1 MRYLQQKELD
11 LASRYL
17 FLSMAITV
25 IRQDRKHMEQGK
37 FKIKEPYMEL
47 LGKMEL
53 EARKERKELRKQ
65 MDHMKLQVVESGRN
79 DSFTSFLFLAHGY
92 EEKRNYFNPAI
103 RKKVENILFEL
114 MKKSQQPGQFEYQTQ
129 QQKETNGSGL
139 RE

>member
-1 MRYLQQKELD
+1 MRYLKQNELD

-37 FKIKEPYMEL
+37 FKIKEPYMEM

-53 EARKERKELRKQ
+53 EARKERRELRKQ
-65 MDHMKLQVVESGRN
+65 MDQMKLQVVESGRN

-114 MKKSQQPGQFEYQTQ
+114 MRRSQRSVRPDDQQP
-129 QQKETNGSGL
+129 KVSNGNGPQ
-139 RE
+139 E

>member
-1 MRYLQQKELD
+1 MRYLKQNELD

-37 FKIKEPYMEL
+37 FKIKEPYMEM

-53 EARKERKELRKQ
+53 EARKERRELRKQ
-65 MDHMKLQVVESGRN
+65 MDQMKLQVVESGRN

-114 MKKSQQPGQFEYQTQ
+114 MRRSQRSVQHDDQQP
-129 QQKETNGSGL
+129 KVSNGNGPQ
-139 RE
+139 E

>member
-1 MRYLQQKELD
+1 MRYLKQKELD

-25 IRQDRKHMEQGK
+25 IRQDRKHMEHGK
-37 FKIKEPYMEL
+37 FKIKEPYMEM

-53 EARKERKELRKQ
+53 EARKERRELRRQ

-114 MKKSQQPGQFEYQTQ
+114 MRRSQQSVQHDDQ
-129 QQKETNGSGL
+129 QPQVSNGNGL
-139 RE
+139 QE

>member
-1 MRYLQQKELD
+1 MRYLKQKELN

-17 FLSMAITV
+17 FLSMAVTV
-25 IRQDRKHMEQGK
+25 IRQDRKHVEQGK

-65 MDHMKLQVVESGRN
+65 MDAMKIQVVESGRN

-114 MKKSQQPGQFEYQTQ
+114 MKRSQQSGPPAA
-129 QQKETNGSGL
+129 QKQAAHHENGL

>member
-1 MRYLQQKELD
+1 MRYLKQKELD

-17 FLSMAITV
+17 FLSMAIAV
-25 IRQDRKHMEQGK
+25 IRQDRKHFEQGK

-53 EARKERKELRKQ
+53 EAREERKHLRLQ
-65 MDHMKLQVVESGRN
+65 MDRQKLQVIESGRN

-103 RKKVENILFEL
+103 RKKVELILFEL
-114 MKKSQQPGQFEYQTQ
+114 MRKSQQSSRSKSPEPQAEHSNDLQG
-129 QQKETNGSGL
+129 
-139 RE
+139 

>member
-1 MRYLQQKELD
+1 MRYLKQTELD

-53 EARKERKELRKQ
+53 EARNERKKLRKQ
-65 MDHMKLQVVESGRN
+65 MDQLKLQVVESGRN

-114 MKKSQQPGQFEYQTQ
+114 MKRSQQPTPHDYQKPQ
-129 QQKETNGSGL
+129 ASVGNDLPG
-139 RE
+139 

>member
-1 MRYLQQKELD
+1 MRYLKQKELD

-53 EARKERKELRKQ
+53 EARNERKKLRKQ
-65 MDHMKLQVVESGRN
+65 MDQWKLQVVESGRN

-114 MKKSQQPGQFEYQTQ
+114 MKRSQQSTPHDYQKTQ
-129 QQKETNGSGL
+129 TPVGNDLQG
-139 RE
+139 

>member
-1 MRYLQQKELD
+1 MRYLKQQELD

-25 IRQDRKHMEQGK
+25 IRQDRKHVEQGK
-37 FKIKEPYMEL
+37 FKIKEPYMEM
-47 LGKMEL
+47 LGKMEV

-65 MDHMKLQVVESGRN
+65 MDQRNLQVVESGRN

-114 MKKSQQPGQFEYQTQ
+114 MRRSQQSGQPGGT
-129 QQKETNGSGL
+129 GPAG
-139 RE
+139 

>member
-1 MRYLQQKELD
+1 MRYLKQNELD

-37 FKIKEPYMEL
+37 FKIKEPYMEM

-53 EARKERKELRKQ
+53 EARKERRELRKQ
-65 MDHMKLQVVESGRN
+65 MDQMKLQVVESGRN

-114 MKKSQQPGQFEYQTQ
+114 MRRSQRSVRHDDQQPQVS
-129 QQKETNGSGL
+129 NGTGPQ
-139 RE
+139 E

>member
-1 MRYLQQKELD
+1 MRYLKQKELN

-17 FLSMAITV
+17 FLSMAVTV
-25 IRQDRKHMEQGK
+25 IRQDRKHVEQGK

-65 MDHMKLQVVESGRN
+65 MDAMKIQVVESGRN

-114 MKKSQQPGQFEYQTQ
+114 MKRSQQSVPPAA
-129 QQKETNGSGL
+129 QKQPAHHENGL

>member
-1 MRYLQQKELD
+1 MRYLKQKELD

-17 FLSMAITV
+17 FLSMAIAV
-25 IRQDRKHMEQGK
+25 IRQDRKHFEQGK

-53 EARKERKELRKQ
+53 EAREERKQLRYQ
-65 MDHMKLQVVESGRN
+65 MDRQKLQVVESGRN

-103 RKKVENILFEL
+103 RKKVELILYEL
-114 MKKSQQPGQFEYQTQ
+114 MRKSQQSSRSKPPEKLAQHSDDLQG
-129 QQKETNGSGL
+129 
-139 RE
+139 

>member
-1 MRYLQQKELD
+1 MRYLKQQELD

-37 FKIKEPYMEL
+37 FKIKEPYMEM
-47 LGKMEL
+47 LGKMEV

-65 MDHMKLQVVESGRN
+65 MDQRNLQVVESGRN

-114 MKKSQQPGQFEYQTQ
+114 MRRSQQSGQPGGT
-129 QQKETNGSGL
+129 GPAG
-139 RE
+139 

>member
-1 MRYLQQKELD
+1 MRYLKQEELD

-17 FLSMAITV
+17 FLSMAVTV

-53 EARKERKELRKQ
+53 EARNERKVLRKQ
-65 MDHMKLQVVESGRN
+65 MDQMKIQVIESGRN

-114 MKKSQQPGQFEYQTQ
+114 MRKSQQSARNDDRQLQTLD
-129 QQKETNGSGL
+129 GSDPL
-139 RE
+139 A

>member
-1 MRYLQQKELD
+1 MRYLKQKELD

-17 FLSMAITV
+17 FLSMAIAV
-25 IRQDRKHMEQGK
+25 IRQDRKHFEQGK

-53 EARKERKELRKQ
+53 EAREERKHLRLQ
-65 MDHMKLQVVESGRN
+65 MDRQKLQVVESGRN

-103 RKKVENILFEL
+103 RKKVELILFEL
-114 MKKSQQPGQFEYQTQ
+114 MRKSQQSSHSKSPEPQADHSNDLQG
-129 QQKETNGSGL
+129 
-139 RE
+139 

>member
-1 MRYLQQKELD
+1 MRYLKQKELD

-53 EARKERKELRKQ
+53 EARNERKKLRKQ
-65 MDHMKLQVVESGRN
+65 MDQLKLQVVESGRN

-114 MKKSQQPGQFEYQTQ
+114 MKRSQQSTPHDYQKTQ
-129 QQKETNGSGL
+129 APVGNDLQG
-139 RE
+139 

>member
-1 MRYLQQKELD
+1 MRHLKQKELET
-11 LASRYL
+11 ASRYL

-25 IRQDRKHMEQGK
+25 IRQDRKHIQQGD

-53 EARKERKELRKQ
+53 EAREERKALRSQ
-65 MDHMKLQVVESGRN
+65 MEAQKLQVIESGRN

-103 RKKVENILFEL
+103 RKKVETILFEL
-114 MKKSQQPGQFEYQTQ
+114 MHNSLRRRRSLERNTSNDLPG
-129 QQKETNGSGL
+129 
-139 RE
+139 

>member
-1 MRYLQQKELD
+1 MRYLKQKELD

-17 FLSMAITV
+17 FLSMAIAV
-25 IRQDRKHMEQGK
+25 IRQDRKHFEQGK

-53 EARKERKELRKQ
+53 EAREERKQLRYQ
-65 MDHMKLQVVESGRN
+65 MDRQKLQVVESGRN

-103 RKKVENILFEL
+103 RKKVELILSEL
-114 MKKSQQPGQFEYQTQ
+114 MRKSQQPSRSKPPE
-129 QQKETNGSGL
+129 K
-139 RE
+139 

>member
-1 MRYLQQKELD
+1 MRYLKQNELD

-37 FKIKEPYMEL
+37 FKIKEPYMEM

-53 EARKERKELRKQ
+53 EAREERRKLRKQ
-65 MDHMKLQVVESGRN
+65 MDQMKLQVVESGRN

-114 MKKSQQPGQFEYQTQ
+114 MRKSQQSVQHDDQ
-129 QQKETNGSGL
+129 QPQVTNGNGPQ
-139 RE
+139 E

>member
-1 MRYLQQKELD
+1 MRYLKQNELD

-37 FKIKEPYMEL
+37 FKIKEPYMEM

-53 EARKERKELRKQ
+53 EARKERRELRKQ
-65 MDHMKLQVVESGRN
+65 MDQMKLQVVESGRN

-114 MKKSQQPGQFEYQTQ
+114 MRRSQRSVRHDGQQPQVS
-129 QQKETNGSGL
+129 NGNGPQ
-139 RE
+139 E

>member
-1 MRYLQQKELD
+1 MRYLKQKELD

-17 FLSMAITV
+17 FLSMAIAV
-25 IRQDRKHMEQGK
+25 IRQDRKHFEHGK

-53 EARKERKELRKQ
+53 EARKERKELRAQ
-65 MDHMKLQVVESGRN
+65 MDRQNLQVVESGRN

-103 RKKVENILFEL
+103 RKKVEVILFEL
-114 MKKSQQPGQFEYQTQ
+114 MKRSQQPSRPERPESLAMNANDPQG
-129 QQKETNGSGL
+129 
-139 RE
+139 